1 MARTTTGLTAN
12 ETLIRGGPGYCDCV
26 QSVQLDVDLVSHRAI
41 WVGGGGD
48 ISVND
53 HDGHTVVISGVAAG
67 TLLPLS
73 VERINAAGT
82 TATKLVLWR

>member
-12 ETLIRGGPGYCDCV
+12 ETLIAGGPGYCDCV
-26 QSVQLDVDLVSHRAI
+26 QTAELDKALVSHRAI

-48 ISVND
+48 LSIYD
-53 HDGHTVVISGVAAG
+53 HDGHTVIIAGIASG

-73 VERINAAGT
+73 VEKINAAGT